1 MKNLLTISFL
11 ALLASCGG
19 KESESQE
26 PVNILE
32 NLTYSVDTVVVDAG
46 DDFFNLGSGIRSLD
60 LSEDGKRLFYFE
72 NKPLK
77 LVEIDLENR
86 KLIGKTEF
94 EQEGPNGIGSFVG
107 NIKIGPNDQLYAMG
121 ITEVGLFDKSGTKL
135 ENLKILPTGIEANLA
150 KDFITLYANASYD
163 FNKKQFYSWPIS
175 EVTAGSNLYQIDVAS
190 KTAEMIPAPE
200 LGIVEKYSLTASENG
215 NTMFYPQEVHIILHE
230 DQVVISCTAM
240 SSIYKFDRELNSMKF
255 IAINHLIVPNSLTG
269 EINNNVSSLKAF
281 KEEIKK
287 ARSQISFMELEWD
300 STRDMFLR
308 LGVKTFMG
316 ENRGD
321 PSTYEFYLFAYD
333 KDFNVLGET
342 KLGKLEPEPR
352 SYFWKDG
359 KLWSYVNV
367 EDELGF
373 AVFTFNF

>member
-86 KLIGKTEF
+86 KLISKTEF
-94 EQEGPNGIGSFVG
+94 EQEGPNGIGPFVL
-107 NIKIGPNDQLYAMG
+107 NIEVNENDQIYTVG
-121 ITEVGLFDKSGTKL
+121 TTEIGLFDKNGKKL
-135 ENLKILPTGIEANLA
+135 ENLKINPTGIEANLA

-163 FNKKQFYSWPIS
+163 FEKKQFYSWPIS

-190 KTAEMIPAPE
+190 KSAEMIPAPE
-200 LGIVEKYSLTASENG
+200 MAIVDKYTITASENG
-215 NTMFYPQEVHIILHE
+215 NRMFFSPGVHLLLQK
-230 DQVVISCTAM
+230 DQVVVSCTAM
-240 SSIYKFDRELNSMKF
+240 SSLYAFNKESKDMRF
-255 IAINHLIVPNSLTG
+255 IAVNHLLVPNSLTG
-269 EINNNVSSLKAF
+269 EVSTNLPSQDAF
-281 KEEIKK
+281 RDEIKK
-287 ARSQISFMELEWD
+287 VGTQVRFMELAWD
-300 STRDMFLR
+300 PTRDMFLR
-308 LGVKTFMG
+308 LGIKTFAG
-316 ENRGD
+316 ENRDD
-321 PSTYEFYLFAYD
+321 PNIYEFYLFAYD
-333 KDFNVLGET
+333 SNFQVVGET
-342 KLGKLEPEPR
+342 KIDGMKKYPSL
-352 SYFWKDG
+352 YFWRDG
-359 KLWSYVNV
+359 KLYSFVNKN
-367 EDELGF
+367 DELGF
-373 AVFTFNF
+373 AVMDFDF